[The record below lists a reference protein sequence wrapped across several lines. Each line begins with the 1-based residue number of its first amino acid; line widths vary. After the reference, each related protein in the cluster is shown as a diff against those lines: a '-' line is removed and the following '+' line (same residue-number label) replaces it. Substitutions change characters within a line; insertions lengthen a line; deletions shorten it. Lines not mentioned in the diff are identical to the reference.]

1 LVKIEGLGVA
11 GSNPAFEHPEHNVPP
26 SPDEMLETITPTRRG
41 NTLDP
46 EVRNSALQGRGGVIY
61 LMVRYAEAV
70 CVYCLT
76 MHAVSILVAL
86 LTYRVIVGAL
96 T

>member
-1 LVKIEGLGVA
+1 MGVA
-11 GSNPAFEHPEHNVPP
+11 GSNPAFKHSEHSVPP
-26 SPDEMLETITPTRRG
+26 SPDEMFETITPTRRG

-46 EVRNSALQGRGGVIY
+46 EVRNPALQGRGGVIY
-61 LMVRYAEAV
+61 LMIRYAGAV

-76 MHAVSILVAL
+76 MHAVSILVTL
-86 LTYRVIVGAL
+86 LTYRAIVEAL

>member
-11 GSNPAFEHPEHNVPP
+11 GFEPRLQALESNVPP
-26 SPDEMLETITPTRRG
+26 GPDEILETITPTRRG

-46 EVRNSALQGRGGVIY
+46 EVRNPALQGRGGVIY

-70 CVYCLT
+70 CVYCLI